1 MALSKIDTAGLAVD
15 AVDNTILDLSGDFAG
30 MHFGGTGSAN
40 QLDDYEEGNWTPALV
55 GGTTTTYGYRQ
66 GNYTKIGQLVFVFF
80 DMTVTSLG
88 NGSVST
94 VGGAPFSNLGNEAL
108 AVSYWSGLAV
118 SPYFVSLQTG
128 NTTFLAV
135 GTTSATPNIT
145 NGMGIFGNGCRI
157 IASGCYRTSA

>member
-55 GGTTTTYGYRQ
+55 GGTTTTYGSRI
-66 GNYTKIGQLVFVFF
+66 GNYTKIGQLVFIYF

-108 AVSYWSGLAV
+108 TVSYWSGLAV
-118 SPYFVSLQTG
+118 SPYFVSFQTG

-157 IASGCYRTSA
+157 IASGCYRTSV